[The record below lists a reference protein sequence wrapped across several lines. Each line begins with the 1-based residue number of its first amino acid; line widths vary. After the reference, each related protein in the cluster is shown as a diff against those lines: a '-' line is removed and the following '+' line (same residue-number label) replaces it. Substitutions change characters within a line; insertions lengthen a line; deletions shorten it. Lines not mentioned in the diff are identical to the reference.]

1 MKIMIKLIDIE
12 GQVVHQKPVDVLTI
26 NTIGNEISIFLKDNK
41 EIFKN
46 GEVVELEMLNDR

>member
-12 GQVVHQKPVDVLTI
+12 GQVVHQKPVDILTI
-26 NTIGNEISIFLKDNK
+26 NSIGNEIITFLKDNN

-46 GEVVELEMLNDR
+46 REVVELEMLNDK